1 MLNVM
6 VGEEWPSSSLT
17 TLVGTPDA
25 GMSDAAVCPRVM
37 QPDPW
42 EFGRIHSCLEPVGD
56 CVRVVRHPE
65 LVGSG
70 YRPQTTPRAGNP
82 GGSFTGTQ
90 NALTT
95 VHRRL
100 SFVHGPKV
108 PWCSGC
114 DFCP

>member
-65 LVGSG
+65 LVGQDVASVG
-70 YRPQTTPRAGNP
+70 
-82 GGSFTGTQ
+82 
-90 NALTT
+90 
-95 VHRRL
+95 
-100 SFVHGPKV
+100 V
-108 PWCSGC
+108 PLACRQLLCSLLGLM
-114 DFCP
+114 